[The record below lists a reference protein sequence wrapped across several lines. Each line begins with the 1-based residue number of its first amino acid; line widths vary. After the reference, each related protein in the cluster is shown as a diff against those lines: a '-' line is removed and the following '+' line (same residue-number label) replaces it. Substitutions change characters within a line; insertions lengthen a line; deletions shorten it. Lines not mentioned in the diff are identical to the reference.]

1 MRNSSPGDSV
11 YLLTAHSLLEETKPL
26 QKTKDISASERT
38 KQMMVFELEISEVV
52 WFLFH
57 IRARFMQCEFVKVL
71 FSLQIFVECL
81 LRAQPP
87 PAPGW
92 SCRGDKPL

>member
-1 MRNSSPGDSV
+1 M

-38 KQMMVFELEISEVV
+38 EQMMVFELEISEVV

-57 IRARFMQCEFVKVL
+57 IRA
-71 FSLQIFVECL
+71 
-81 LRAQPP
+81 
-87 PAPGW
+87 
-92 SCRGDKPL
+92 